1 MEDHDFEKMT
11 PFDQLIST
19 QSLQILKLLIP
30 YTPPENQR
38 FLAVYTKFL
47 ELQHTIDF
55 FQRFHSDVYSQD
67 FEKKTF
73 SPFHIIQEIRPY
85 IPAQFGETFDMLMNM
100 MDMMEVFQN
109 MNETADSDGNTDPDF
124 DPMAMMKNMLAPEQQ
139 AMFDMYKTKPKTKKE
154 NKNMIDWLNDPMLK
168 NMDPIKVE
176 LIKTA
181 AAQTSGKSGR
191 ALAPVL
197 MTLITNANKKGI
209 RFSPDEISLILE
221 LIKEGK
227 TQKEK
232 EQIDRTIQMVMSML
246 KKQNP

>member
-67 FEKKTF
+67 FKKKTF

-109 MNETADSDGNTDPDF
+109 MNEGISA
-124 DPMAMMKNMLAPEQQ
+124 K
-139 AMFDMYKTKPKTKKE
+139 YKKSIDC
-154 NKNMIDWLNDPMLK
+154 NKNLKLKGKFKYDNNAAVYQFISNMKKINFTAMVDTIYVRNKNDDVYIESVIAGKFWTAEMIEEILDFYRNIVMKDYETKVHLEIEEMNFASGQDFKDW
-168 NMDPIKVE
+168 V
-176 LIKTA
+176 
-181 AAQTSGKSGR
+181 
-191 ALAPVL
+191 ALS
-197 MTLITNANKKGI
+197 KE
-209 RFSPDEISLILE
+209 EIDKYLDFI
-221 LIKEGK
+221 
-227 TQKEK
+227 
-232 EQIDRTIQMVMSML
+232 EQ
-246 KKQNP
+246 

>member
-1 MEDHDFEKMT
+1 MFPGYLQKHTPRIRQDDRTIGIIGQGRGTGVTHFCILLANYLSGVKRKKTAVLEWNTHHDFEKMT

-109 MNETADSDGNTDPDF
+109 MNETADSAGNTEPDF
-124 DPMAMMKNMLAPEQQ
+124 DPMAMMKNMLAPE
-139 AMFDMYKTKPKTKKE
+139 
-154 NKNMIDWLNDPMLK
+154 
-168 NMDPIKVE
+168 
-176 LIKTA
+176 
-181 AAQTSGKSGR
+181 
-191 ALAPVL
+191 
-197 MTLITNANKKGI
+197 
-209 RFSPDEISLILE
+209 
-221 LIKEGK
+221 
-227 TQKEK
+227 
-232 EQIDRTIQMVMSML
+232 
-246 KKQNP
+246 

>member
-1 MEDHDFEKMT
+1 MEDHDFEKIT
-11 PFDQLIST
+11 TFDQLIST

-139 AMFDMYKTKPKTKKE
+139 AMFDMYNTMSSQETQSETETEPQNETQ
-154 NKNMIDWLNDPMLK
+154 N
-168 NMDPIKVE
+168 
-176 LIKTA
+176 
-181 AAQTSGKSGR
+181 
-191 ALAPVL
+191 
-197 MTLITNANKKGI
+197 
-209 RFSPDEISLILE
+209 
-221 LIKEGK
+221 KEG
-227 TQKEK
+227 
-232 EQIDRTIQMVMSML
+232 EQEHD
-246 KKQNP
+246 